1 MVYYACIYFANKTII
16 LVCVCVCVCVYVC
29 RAEASLNNYRAAEQE
44 KLQERAER
52 LAVARQLEAAKTQLR
67 RYKDKDLS
75 IQVIRQVSHDPE
87 NKIKLPKKTKFGDVP
102 IKWCLHKEYPQTG
115 PFAGGIVFYR

>member
-1 MVYYACIYFANKTII
+1 M
-16 LVCVCVCVCVYVC
+16 CVYVC

-75 IQVIRQVSHDPE
+75 IQAFKRAINDA
-87 NKIKLPKKTKFGDVP
+87 KTEA
-102 IKWCLHKEYPQTG
+102 ITARESLARAES
-115 PFAGGIVFYR
+115 R

>member
-1 MVYYACIYFANKTII
+1 M
-16 LVCVCVCVCVYVC
+16 CVYVC

-67 RYKDKDLS
+67 RHEDKDLR
-75 IQVIRQVSHDPE
+75 IQAFKRSMNE
-87 NKIKLPKKTKFGDVP
+87 AKIAEKKA
-102 IKWCLHKEYPQTG
+102 KESL
-115 PFAGGIVFYR
+115 ARAESR